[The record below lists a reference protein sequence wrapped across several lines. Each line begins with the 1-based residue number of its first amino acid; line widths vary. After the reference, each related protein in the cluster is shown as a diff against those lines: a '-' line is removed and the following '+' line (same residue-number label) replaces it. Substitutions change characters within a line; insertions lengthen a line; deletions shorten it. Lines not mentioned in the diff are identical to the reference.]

1 MISGK
6 GSNPMISMKD
16 IAKRCG
22 VSVATV
28 SKALNGRQDIGEE
41 TKERIE
47 RAANEMGY
55 LANASA
61 RALKTNRTYNI
72 GVLFVDAQNSG
83 FSHEYFSFVLESL
96 KTEAE
101 SRGYDITFINRGAGN
116 GNAGY
121 LQHCRYKGVD
131 GVIIV
136 SADFEDPQI
145 RELVDSEV
153 PVVTIDHVFNNR
165 AAVISDNVS
174 GMEELTRY
182 IAEMGHRK
190 IAYIYGD
197 RTAVTEN
204 RLIGFY
210 RALESAGIIPD
221 EELVVRGAYHDPETS
236 YRMTKELLSKGK
248 EIDCILYPDDYSYL
262 GGMRA
267 LQEEGI
273 RIPEDISTAGYD
285 GIPLASVISPRLTTL
300 RQATGALGKSAA
312 AKLVELIEHPKTA
325 LLDRIVISGSLVKGE
340 SVRNKNE
347 SPENE

>member
-1 MISGK
+1 
-6 GSNPMISMKD
+6 MKD

-28 SKALNGRQDIGEE
+28 SKALNGRQDIGEA
-41 TKERIE
+41 TKEKIE
-47 RAANEMGY
+47 RAAAEMGY

-83 FSHEYFSFVLESL
+83 FAHEYFSFVLESL

-101 SRGYDITFINRGAGN
+101 SHGYDITFLNRGAGN

-131 GVIIV
+131 GVIIA
-136 SADFEDPQI
+136 SADFSDPQI

-165 AAVISDNVS
+165 AAVVSDNVN
-174 GMEELTRY
+174 GMEQLTRY
-182 IAEMGHRK
+182 IAERGHRK
-190 IAYIYGD
+190 IAYIYGEK
-197 RTAVTEN
+197 TSVTEN
-204 RLIGFY
+204 RLTGFY
-210 RALESAGIIPD
+210 RALESAGITPD
-221 EELVVRGAYHDPETS
+221 DDLVVPGTYHDPETS
-236 YRMTKELLSKGK
+236 FRQTNALLAKGK

-267 LQEEGI
+267 LQEKGL
-273 RIPEDISTAGYD
+273 RIPEDISAAGYD
-285 GIPLASVISPRLTTL
+285 GIPLASVISPRLTTF
-300 RQATGALGKSAA
+300 RQDTDALGREAA
-312 AKLVELIEHPKTA
+312 AKLVEIIEHPKTT
-325 LLDRIVISGSLVKGE
+325 LLDRTVVQGTLVEGE
-340 SVRNKNE
+340 SVLNKIK
-347 SPENE
+347 SPEKEQIIFR